1 MDVEIFR
8 RTVKDR
14 RRGASWDLLKYMAE
28 GIKAVGDNPI
38 MVNENKTGSWTEN
51 EMEPTAKIGCMFGY
65 GGSKQ
70 MHHTKGRRRDLVERA
85 KKKGIYII
93 TFDGGILSSFGNTIT
108 DPNHHWRVALYS
120 PMNNGNFLSDNS
132 PPDRWE
138 KMKALWKIKY
148 EPWRKSNPED
158 PILFVLQPKDN
169 WSMNELDPID
179 WFNDV
184 YKKLRP
190 LTKRKFLIR
199 PHPNHM
205 AAMENRKNEFP
216 KNCELIIGQKF
227 FSGDEKK
234 HYRFNFQ
241 EALNNCHAVITH
253 NSTAS
258 IDSCIRGIPTFVTS
272 DLAICWPVGNTV
284 LEDIENPKYPDR
296 TQWVYDLGYKQ
307 WTEKEIKD
315 GTVFKRFKNKLF
327 PLYKANNE

>member
-14 RRGASWDLLKYMAE
+14 RRGASWDLLKHMAE
-28 GIKAVGDNPI
+28 GIRACGDNPI
-38 MVNENKTGSWTEN
+38 MVNETKIGEWTTN
-51 EMEPTAKIGCMFGY
+51 EMEPTTKIGCMFGY
-65 GGSKQ
+65 GGTNQ

-138 KMKALWKIKY
+138 KMKSLWKIKY
-148 EPWRKSNPED
+148 EPWRKPTPD
-158 PILFVLQPKDN
+158 APILFVLQPSDN
-169 WSMNELDPID
+169 WSMNELDPIT

-190 LTKRKFLIR
+190 LTKRKFLVR

-205 AAMENRKNEFP
+205 AAMDERKNEFP
-216 KNCELIIGQKF
+216 KDCEVIIGQKF
-227 FSGDEKK
+227 FAGDEKK

-241 EALNNCHAVITH
+241 DALNNCHAVVTH

-272 DLAICWPVGNTV
+272 NLAICWPVANTD
-284 LEDIENPKYPDR
+284 LLKIETPIYPDR

-307 WTEKEIKD
+307 WTEKEIKN
-315 GTVFKRFKNKLF
+315 GTVFKRFKDKLE
-327 PLYKANNE
+327 L

>member
-14 RRGASWDLLKYMAE
+14 RRGASWELLQHMAE
-28 GIKAVGDNPI
+28 GIRACGDNPI
-38 MVNENKTGSWTEN
+38 MVNENKTGDWTPN

-65 GGSKQ
+65 GGTNQ

-108 DPNHHWRVALYS
+108 HPKHHWRVSLYS

-132 PPDRWE
+132 PSDRWNM
-138 KMKALWKIKY
+138 MKSLWNVKH
-148 EPWRKSNPED
+148 EPWRKSNQDD

-179 WFNDV
+179 WFMGV
-184 YKKLRP
+184 YEKIRP
-190 LTKRKFLIR
+190 ITQRKFLIR

-205 AAMENRKNEFP
+205 AQMINRKNEFP
-216 KNCELIIGQKF
+216 EDCELLEGKAHWV
-227 FSGDEKK
+227 GDEKK
-234 HYRFNFQ
+234 YYRFNFQ
-241 EALNNCHAVITH
+241 EAITNVHAVVTH

-258 IDSCIRGIPTFVTS
+258 IDSCVRGISTFVTS
-272 DLAICWPVGNTV
+272 DLALCWPVANQN
-284 LEDIENPKYPDR
+284 LNNIETPEYPDR
-296 TQWVYDLGYKQ
+296 TQWLHDLGYKQ
-307 WTEKEIKD
+307 WTEQEIRD
-315 GTVFKRFKNKLF
+315 GTVFQRFKQKLG
-327 PLYKANNE
+327 L

>member
-14 RRGASWDLLKYMAE
+14 RRGASWDLLKHMAE
-28 GIKAVGDNPI
+28 GIRACGDNPI
-38 MVNENKTGSWTEN
+38 MVNEHKSGEWAPD
-51 EMEPTAKIGCMFGY
+51 EMNPTAKIGCMFGY
-65 GGSKQ
+65 GGTNQ

-93 TFDGGILSSFGNTIT
+93 TFDGGLLSSFGNVIT
-108 DPNHHWRVALYS
+108 HLKHHWRVSLYS

-138 KMKALWKIKY
+138 MMRSL
-148 EPWRKSNPED
+148 WRKPTPD
-158 PILFVLQPKDN
+158 APILFVLQPKDN

-190 LTKRKFLIR
+190 LTKRKFLVR

-205 AAMENRKNEFP
+205 AAMENRIKEFP
-216 KNCELIIGQKF
+216 KDCEVIIGQKF
-227 FSGDEKK
+227 FAGDEKK

-241 EALNNCHAVITH
+241 DALNNCYAVVTH

-258 IDSCIRGIPTFVTS
+258 TDSCVRGIPTFVTS
-272 DLAICWPVGNTV
+272 NLAICWPVANTD
-284 LEDIENPKYPDR
+284 LLKIESPIYPNR

-315 GTVFKRFKNKLF
+315 GTVFKRFKEKLG
-327 PLYKANNE
+327 L

>member
-14 RRGASWDLLKYMAE
+14 RRGASYEVLQHMAE
-28 GIKAVGDNPI
+28 GIRSCGDNPI
-38 MVNENKTGSWTEN
+38 MVNEHKTGEWTSN

-65 GGSKQ
+65 GGSNQ

-108 DPNHHWRVALYS
+108 HPKHHWRVSLYS

-138 KMKALWKIKY
+138 MMKSLWNVKY
-148 EPWRKSNPED
+148 EPWRQSEQKD

-169 WSMNELDPID
+169 WSMNELDPIQ

-184 YKKLRP
+184 YSKIRP
-190 LTKRKFLIR
+190 LTSREFLIR

-205 AAMENRKNEFP
+205 AHIEDRIGEFP
-216 KNCELIIGQKF
+216 KDCKVIIGQKF

-234 HYRFNFQ
+234 YYRFDFQ
-241 EALNNCHAVITH
+241 KAITNCHAVITH

-258 IDSCIRGIPTFVTS
+258 IDSCVRGIPTFVTS
-272 DLAICWPVGNTV
+272 DLAICWPVANKDLTK
-284 LEDIENPKYPDR
+284 IESPEYPDR
-296 TQWVYDLGYKQ
+296 TQWVYDIGYKQ
-307 WTEKEIKD
+307 WTEQEIRN
-315 GTVFKRFKNKLF
+315 GLVFKRFKEKLG
-327 PLYKANNE
+327 L